1 MKKILLALFISTT
14 HLASAFAAAVPVDVF
29 EMKHKLN
36 EQTRHVQTLA
46 KEMGQV
52 ETHLAISNKK
62 YNKLAEDRAQ
72 LEDGLAIAKK
82 NADLDKENLKKNYQ
96 ETKNILMG
104 VLLNQMDRE
113 ETPASLLSKKI
124 LVENLQRRLV
134 DLDGLMKSNK
144 EVQSEVEKIS
154 ERLQDSLA
162 TEKELV
168 AVMRDLDLRKKE
180 LRENL
185 ETETQKKEQAA
196 LQFTEIKNKM
206 AMERESAK
214 KSIRRKE
221 LAPVQIT
228 EEIKIPSASHSASLD
243 GEFYAPI
250 AIHQDMEHQSKGVTF
265 TFQGKN
271 EVRATKS
278 GKIVYTGALA
288 NYGNVIM
295 IDHGKDVRSVI
306 LGQFDYVVKNGDL
319 VKDTELVGYTKART
333 TAGLGG
339 GKIYFEV
346 RKNNLAQN
354 TYLLLDKKSLAK
366 NTSN

>member
-1 MKKILLALFISTT
+1 VKTLIVILVLLE
-14 HLASAFAAAVPVDVF
+14 SAFAVTSPGVDVF
-29 EMKHKLN
+29 EMKHKLDG
-36 EQTRHVQTLA
+36 QSKHIQSLS

-52 ETHLAISNKK
+52 ESHLATSNKK
-62 YNKLAEDRAQ
+62 YSKLADDRAK
-72 LEDGLAIAKK
+72 LEDGLLVAKK
-82 NADLDKENLKKNYQ
+82 NADLDNENLKRNYHD
-96 ETKNILMG
+96 TKNILMG
-104 VLLNQMDRE
+104 VLLNKMDHE
-113 ETPASLLSKKI
+113 ETPSNLLSKKI
-124 LVENLQRRLV
+124 LIENLQRRLV
-134 DLDGLMKSNK
+134 ELDELIKSNK
-144 EVQSEVEKIS
+144 AVQTEVEKIS
-154 ERLQDSLA
+154 ERLKDSLT

-168 AVMRDLDLRKKE
+168 AIMRDLEVRKKE
-180 LRENL
+180 IRENL
-185 ETETQKKEQAA
+185 ESATQKKEIAA
-196 LQFTEIKNKM
+196 QEFSELKNKM
-206 AMERESAK
+206 AMEREATK

-221 LAPVQIT
+221 MAPMQIT
-228 EEIKIPSASHSASLD
+228 EEIKIPSHVQSLD

-250 AIHQDMEHQSKGVTF
+250 ALHQDLEYQKKGVTF

-319 VKDTELVGYTKART
+319 VKDSELVGYTKVHNSS
-333 TAGLGG
+333 GLGS